1 MFEFLNQNEDVK
13 LENALYVI
21 STPIGNMNDITI
33 RALQILS
40 KLNYLFCEDTR
51 VTNRLLEHYKL
62 GKKSLFVY
70 NDFSNDGERSKIVKL
85 LKDGNS
91 VGLVSDAGTPLVS
104 DPGFKL
110 VRDCKE
116 NGIKVIPVCGAS
128 ALLSALV
135 ASGLSSDK
143 FLFYGFLSEKE
154 NERKKEI
161 EKLKLKSETII
172 IYESPKRVMFTLQE
186 ILEILGDIDI
196 CVAREITKVYED
208 IKTDRASN
216 IIDYYRKNQD
226 KIRGEFVL
234 IIKNNIDLSKDSNID
249 LEKIKIIYNT
259 LKSSMKP
266 KEIAD
271 FIVKIG
277 YHGDKKEVYN
287 ILLTI

>member
-1 MFEFLNQNEDVK
+1 MSEFFNYNK
-13 LENALYVI
+13 TINLENALYII
-21 STPIGNMNDITI
+21 STPIGNMGDITI
-33 RALQILS
+33 RALQILLS
-40 KLNYLFCEDTR
+40 LNYIFCEDTR
-51 VTNRLLEHYKL
+51 VTNKLLEHYNL

-70 NDFSNDGERSKIVKL
+70 NDFSNDVERNKIIKL

-110 VRDCKE
+110 VRECKE
-116 NGIKVIPVCGAS
+116 NNIKVIPICGAS
-128 ALLSALV
+128 AVLSALV

-154 NERKKEI
+154 NERKKEL
-161 EKLKLKSETII
+161 ERLKLKTETII
-172 IYESPKRVMFTLQE
+172 IYESPKRVMFALQE

-196 CVAREITKVYED
+196 CIAREITKVYED
-208 IKTDRASN
+208 IKTDKVSN
-216 IIDYYRKNQD
+216 IIEYYKENQD

-234 IIKNNIDLSKDSNID
+234 IVKNNDTNKNLDINI
-249 LEKIKIIYNT
+249 EKIKIIYNN
-259 LKSSMKP
+259 LKSFMKP

-277 YHGDKKEVYN
+277 YHKDKKEVYN